1 MNKLKQIFRQQ
12 IADELLRVRKEK
24 GLSLSDVALQTDLS
38 LSSIQNIENNSGK
51 QKFKKYLHLIRFY
64 GKQLKISLE

>member
-38 LSSIQNIENNSGK
+38 LSSIQKIENNSEK
-51 QKFKKYLHLIRFY
+51 QKFKNYIHLIRFY